1 MRRGALEIIAA
12 TDDDLVLTT
21 GEAARLLGS
30 SRQHVVNLVNRG
42 DLPATTS
49 GTHRRVLR
57 KDVEALRSR
66 SQRMT
71 RDQRRS
77 RLLSIAVAGKLVADP
92 EAGLALARSNIDK
105 LREGHPRG
113 QAAFWLDRW
122 EEIISGPL
130 DGVLD
135 ALTSTSPVSR
145 ELRQNAPFAGLLTNE
160 EREQILTA
168 FIRSVR

>member
-1 MRRGALEIIAA
+1 MIAA

-30 SRQHVVNLVNRG
+30 SRQHVVDLIDRG

-57 KDVEALRSR
+57 RDIEALGSR
-66 SQRMT
+66 TQRMT

-77 RLLSIAVAGKLVADP
+77 RRLSIAVAGKLVADP
-92 EAGLALARSNIDK
+92 EAGLTLAESNIDK
-105 LREGHPRG
+105 LRKKHARG
-113 QAAFWLDRW
+113 QAAYWLDRW
-122 EEIISGPL
+122 EKLIAGPL

-145 ELRQNAPFAGLLTNE
+145 ELRQNAPFAGLLTDE

-168 FIRSVR
+168 FIRAVR